1 MESSFWDAGGGLPDR
16 PMLTSGQLAAA
27 IVWAISQPPGVDVNA
42 RTIRPAGAPA
52 ARCVPGCRFPACWPG
67 AGAWNL
73 CLVCGVAAVVEG
85 TMLDTVL
92 PPSQLGRL
100 RWLRE

>member
-1 MESSFWDAGGGLPDR
+1 
-16 PMLTSGQLAAA
+16 
-27 IVWAISQPPGVDVNA
+27 VWAISQPPGVDVN
-42 RTIRPAGAPA
+42 TLTNRPVGAPIADSA
-52 ARCVPGCRFPACWPG
+52 ARCVPGCRFPARRPG
-67 AGAWNL
+67 GRPGNP
-73 CLVCGVAAVVEG
+73 CLVCGVAAVVQG